1 MLSQPLNARELKA
14 RVDLAAIAGQFTR
27 LRTRGHQFVGL
38 CPLHSERHPSFYVHP
53 VKQCFKCFGCGAG
66 GDLFEF
72 IMRATGCDFLRA
84 LHIVAE
90 FSSGVVRAGSE
101 MRSCERR
108 TVRLESFAKA
118 ASRIAASLPGP
129 GFVPVCW
136 RCFALMAFRV
146 YRRNRFRG
154 VYFCSCCSI
163 FFGPKELRAK
173 LFSERGA
180 VCQWCSAGGSIQM
193 HHVVKRGNQ
202 YDPGSIVL
210 LCLGCHGNVRKL
222 LAIHQAFERRSRE
235 APSEA
240 KEPTHA

>member
-1 MLSQPLNARELKA
+1 LKA
-14 RVDLAAIAGQFTR
+14 RVNLVSVAEKFTH
-27 LRTRGHQFVGL
+27 LRRSGRQLVGL
-38 CPLHSERHPSFYVHP
+38 CPLHSERHPSFYVDP
-53 VKQCFKCFGCGAG
+53 VKQCFKCFGCDAG
-66 GDLFEF
+66 GDVFEF
-72 IMRATGCDFLRA
+72 VMRATGCDFHRA
-84 LHIVAE
+84 LETVAE
-90 FSSGVVRAGSE
+90 FSSGVVPRGSE
-101 MRSCERR
+101 MPSHERR

-118 ASRIAASLPGP
+118 ASRIVASLPGP

-136 RCFALMAFRV
+136 RCFTLMAFRV
-146 YRRNRFRG
+146 YRRNRFGG

-163 FFGPKELRAK
+163 FFGPKELRVK

-180 VCQWCSAGGSIQM
+180 VCQWCSAGDSIQM
-193 HHVVKRGNQ
+193 HHVLKRGNQ

-210 LCLGCHGNVRKL
+210 VCLGCHGSVRKL